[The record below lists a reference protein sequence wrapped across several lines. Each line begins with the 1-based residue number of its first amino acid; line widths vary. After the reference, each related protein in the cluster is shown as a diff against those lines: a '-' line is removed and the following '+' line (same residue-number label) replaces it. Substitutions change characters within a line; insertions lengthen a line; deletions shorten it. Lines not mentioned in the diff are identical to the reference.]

1 MVKVH
6 SEKGSGG
13 RLFVT
18 ILINVVITAAEFIGG
33 LITGYLALLADAVHN
48 LSDVAALLLAY
59 IGELGSRKAPTKT
72 STYGFKRVEVMTAF
86 ISAVALVVISV
97 FIFYEAYR
105 RVISP
110 VVISNPG
117 LLLIIASLGLIG
129 NILSVFILR
138 STKDKTLNIKT
149 AFLHMFY
156 DALASMAVIIGAI
169 VILKTGWSYI
179 DPLLSAVIGLMI
191 IWSSVD
197 VLKEAT
203 MIFMEAVPRGIDY
216 DEVKAAIRTHSKVC
230 DVHDL
235 HIWSLSS
242 TSLALS
248 CHIRLNQVDYDSAP
262 EIINEVSR
270 ILDERFNIGHATIQC
285 EREKCPSEEFIR
297 HLRERR

>member
-1 MVKVH
+1 
-6 SEKGSGG
+6 
-13 RLFVT
+13 
-18 ILINVVITAAEFIGG
+18 
-33 LITGYLALLADAVHN
+33 
-48 LSDVAALLLAY
+48 
-59 IGELGSRKAPTKT
+59 
-72 STYGFKRVEVMTAF
+72 
-86 ISAVALVVISV
+86 
-97 FIFYEAYR
+97 
-105 RVISP
+105 
-110 VVISNPG
+110 
-117 LLLIIASLGLIG
+117 
-129 NILSVFILR
+129 
-138 STKDKTLNIKT
+138 
-149 AFLHMFY
+149 MFY

-248 CHIRLNQVDYDSAP
+248 CHIRLNQADYDSAP

-297 HLRERR
+297 HLRERK